1 MNEWLKRL
9 SESIKNLWAKGT
21 VLQKII
27 LFAVV
32 AVVIVAIILAASL
45 SSRPTSVRL
54 FNAPVAD
61 ESARVRILDKLS
73 EYNIVAYTT
82 DDGYISVEDERTARR
97 MRNVLIGEGLVPSNI
112 DPFAGFYN
120 RSWSTTDAEQN
131 VRLKNAITQTVKQHI
146 ESIDDIT
153 SADVNIVLPENSL
166 FISEQNPVTASIILR
181 VKPASSLLQDARRI
195 RGIQSLIQMAV
206 EGLRPEN
213 ITIADSEGNILNDFA
228 SLEEFDRVSLVAR
241 QQREIQRLETYYRAK
256 VLTALQ
262 QTLSEDRVRD
272 LNIKIDMNMSQRS
285 SSSTIYTPV
294 VIRSDNLTTPYDD
307 SELRDSLTISSQTVT
322 REWQG
327 TGFNPEGPAG
337 TEGQTPPVYSDM
349 SNVIGR
355 STETGV
361 TENRVVNTTQTQE
374 ETSPQIDRVTVAVNV
389 DGIWQKQRNPQTRE
403 MIIDEETGSIKRIY
417 EPVPTETLVD
427 LTRYVR
433 DAIGYDTSRN
443 YSVTVTNIPFDRT
456 AQFDAEDEAYF
467 RAIRRRMTILIS
479 LGSIALILVLFIIIR
494 LIMREIERRR
504 RLRDEERLRQQQ
516 AAREQALWDAKEESM
531 NVTMSVE
538 ESRRAELLE
547 NAIAMAKEHPED
559 VAMLIRT
566 WLMEE

>member
-61 ESARVRILDKLS
+61 EAARVRILDKLS

-294 VIRSDNLTTPYDD
+294 VIRSDNPTTPYDD

>member
-389 DGIWQKQRNPQTRE
+389 DGI
-403 MIIDEETGSIKRIY
+403 
-417 EPVPTETLVD
+417 
-427 LTRYVR
+427 
-433 DAIGYDTSRN
+433 
-443 YSVTVTNIPFDRT
+443 
-456 AQFDAEDEAYF
+456 
-467 RAIRRRMTILIS
+467 
-479 LGSIALILVLFIIIR
+479 
-494 LIMREIERRR
+494 
-504 RLRDEERLRQQQ
+504 
-516 AAREQALWDAKEESM
+516 
-531 NVTMSVE
+531 
-538 ESRRAELLE
+538 
-547 NAIAMAKEHPED
+547 
-559 VAMLIRT
+559 
-566 WLMEE
+566 

>member
-1 MNEWLKRL
+1 
-9 SESIKNLWAKGT
+9 
-21 VLQKII
+21 
-27 LFAVV
+27 
-32 AVVIVAIILAASL
+32 
-45 SSRPTSVRL
+45 
-54 FNAPVAD
+54 
-61 ESARVRILDKLS
+61 
-73 EYNIVAYTT
+73 
-82 DDGYISVEDERTARR
+82 
-97 MRNVLIGEGLVPSNI
+97 
-112 DPFAGFYN
+112 
-120 RSWSTTDAEQN
+120 
-131 VRLKNAITQTVKQHI
+131 
-146 ESIDDIT
+146 
-153 SADVNIVLPENSL
+153 
-166 FISEQNPVTASIILR
+166 
-181 VKPASSLLQDARRI
+181 
-195 RGIQSLIQMAV
+195 
-206 EGLRPEN
+206 
-213 ITIADSEGNILNDFA
+213 
-228 SLEEFDRVSLVAR
+228 
-241 QQREIQRLETYYRAK
+241 
-256 VLTALQ
+256 
-262 QTLSEDRVRD
+262 
-272 LNIKIDMNMSQRS
+272 
-285 SSSTIYTPV
+285 
-294 VIRSDNLTTPYDD
+294 
-307 SELRDSLTISSQTVT
+307 
-322 REWQG
+322 
-327 TGFNPEGPAG
+327 
-337 TEGQTPPVYSDM
+337 
-349 SNVIGR
+349 
-355 STETGV
+355 
-361 TENRVVNTTQTQE
+361 
-374 ETSPQIDRVTVAVNV
+374 
-389 DGIWQKQRNPQTRE
+389 